1 MRKLVLA
8 SAGVA
13 LIAVALLAGMASA
26 LSLQASASSVS
37 LTDESSARLI
47 VSFTNDDSQ
56 PRLFEISAQSSIVDA
71 WFDASQGL
79 VPAGATKSIIV
90 RLSTPSCFEGDF
102 PIKLSV
108 SLKRPDGSKAE
119 SASLRVVASVY
130 PLRECPQYFHAKQEN
145 YNEYN
150 GAHAYFDPSY
160 YYVQVSP
167 VFPQSDTI
175 KIEPGI
181 LRTIKVELRNFGAA
195 GDFQLKLVGDDDALK
210 PVLWPEKLAL
220 SRNEVGKAEFD
231 VRCENAA
238 EGDSLHLALQ
248 VIEGG
253 RIVGWKDFTF
263 KVVAPAQP
271 ARALQPSVNAS
282 PDNSSLQYAIEI
294 TVSNP
299 GNETL
304 KEVYATITGLPDGWI
319 VKSPAPFDLQPGEN
333 ATKKIYVEATTSEE
347 AAKPVLVV
355 SSEGKEIYRKE
366 LEPIKGKNGGIT
378 GMFIAAVSNNL
389 IVIAV
394 ILGVAVVVALASAR
408 FNFVAG
414 RASYYEKLAAI
425 REAVSQQQARI

>member
-1 MRKLVLA
+1 
-8 SAGVA
+8 
-13 LIAVALLAGMASA
+13 
-26 LSLQASASSVS
+26 
-37 LTDESSARLI
+37 
-47 VSFTNDDSQ
+47 
-56 PRLFEISAQSSIVDA
+56 
-71 WFDASQGL
+71 
-79 VPAGATKSIIV
+79 
-90 RLSTPSCFEGDF
+90 
-102 PIKLSV
+102 
-108 SLKRPDGSKAE
+108 
-119 SASLRVVASVY
+119 
-130 PLRECPQYFHAKQEN
+130 
-145 YNEYN
+145 
-150 GAHAYFDPSY
+150 
-160 YYVQVSP
+160 
-167 VFPQSDTI
+167 
-175 KIEPGI
+175 
-181 LRTIKVELRNFGAA
+181 
-195 GDFQLKLVGDDDALK
+195 
-210 PVLWPEKLAL
+210 
-220 SRNEVGKAEFD
+220 
-231 VRCENAA
+231 RCENAA